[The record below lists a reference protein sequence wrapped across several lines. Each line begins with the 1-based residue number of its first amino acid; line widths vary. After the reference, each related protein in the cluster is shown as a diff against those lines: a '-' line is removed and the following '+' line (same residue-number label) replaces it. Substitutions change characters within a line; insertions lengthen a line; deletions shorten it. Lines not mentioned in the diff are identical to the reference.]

1 MTHTNQNRQT
11 YSKRSYGW
19 GDLRVLS
26 MGNAYTCVIHP
37 EHLAALNRGEAFTD
51 EQGYRWVPEIQEG
64 TVTLRN
70 GTHDFTISLSE
81 LNA

>member
-1 MTHTNQNRQT
+1 MKQAKQERQT

-19 GDLRVLS
+19 GDLRVLT
-26 MGNAYTCVIHP
+26 MGSAYTCVIHP
-37 EHLAALNRGEAFTD
+37 EHLEALNRGEAFTD
-51 EQGYRWVPEIQEG
+51 EQGYRWVPEIQED